1 MKVNILFPV
10 LDEERR
16 LEKGILKTLVFLKK
30 NKLFDYQL
38 TIIDNGST
46 DATEAISRRLCEKYK
61 EVEYLKTPEKGVGVA
76 LRT

>member
-46 DATEAISRRLCEKYK
+46 DATEAISRRLCEKHP
-61 EVEYLKTPEKGVGVA
+61 EVHYLKTPQRGV
-76 LRT
+76 

>member
-46 DATEAISRRLCEKYK
+46 DATEAISRRL
-61 EVEYLKTPEKGVGVA
+61 
-76 LRT
+76 